1 MAVVGVVTAVRILG
15 AVVDGPAPFT
25 MKVLRPE
32 ILLVV
37 MTGAANADRTY
48 TATNTGAEGLTT
60 IPSACLPSGTT
71 CVQYGQLLMAV
82 GTYNSIACATDGAG
96 VCNCDAVSSVMRA
109 PRSERIPSPAG
120 R

>member
-1 MAVVGVVTAVRILG
+1 MVGTL
-15 AVVDGPAPFT
+15 T

-48 TATNTGAEGLTT
+48 TAPTRGAEGLTT
-60 IPSACLPSGTT
+60 TTERVPSKRNDVRSVWPVADG
-71 CVQYGQLLMAV
+71 G

-96 VCNCDAVSSVMRA
+96 VCNCDAVSSVMA
-109 PRSERIPSPAG
+109 STEIGTYSISGG